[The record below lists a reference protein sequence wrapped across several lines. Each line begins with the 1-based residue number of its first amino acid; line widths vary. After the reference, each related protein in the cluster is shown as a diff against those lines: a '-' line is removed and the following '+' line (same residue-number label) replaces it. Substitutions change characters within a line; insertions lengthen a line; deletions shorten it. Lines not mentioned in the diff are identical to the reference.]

1 MSATISA
8 PVVTPSSK
16 SRLSKEALSK
26 QALPKLGNTRVTG
39 KEQFYTPITTA
50 HEVMKHVADLV
61 PDLAKRHLLEPAGG
75 TGAFIEAARDFGV
88 KKVTSFD
95 IEPMHPEVKLSSF
108 LDVQLTKTGL
118 ITVSNPPFGRNNSL
132 SIPFFNH
139 AAPHSDFIA
148 FIVPRSWRK
157 WSVLNKLDRNFQLV
171 RDLDLSI
178 NYVDEYGYEINAK
191 DRLRTCVQFW
201 ARTSTPRPLIA
212 VQDMEVITKVTPEQA
227 DVALTVFGYNCGTVS
242 QDFPR
247 VKNTTQMYLKL
258 NHPKALAAL
267 KSANFKQFYL
277 NTATTEALSI
287 AEINYALNE
296 VIFQDPKLKLV
307 D

>member
-1 MSATISA
+1 MTALISA
-8 PVVTPSSK
+8 PANIATAP
-16 SRLSKEALSK
+16 A
-26 QALPKLGNTRVTG
+26 KLGNTRVTG
-39 KEQFYTPITTA
+39 KEQFYTPLSTA
-50 HEVMKHVADLV
+50 VEVLAEVSKLV
-61 PDLAKRHLLEPAGG
+61 PDLAARSLLEPAGG
-75 TGAFIEAARDFGV
+75 TGAFIKAAKEFGI

-95 IEPMHPEVKLSSF
+95 IEPLHPQVKLGSF
-108 LDVQLTKTGL
+108 LDVELSGSNY
-118 ITVSNPPFGRNNSL
+118 ITISNPPFGRNNSL

-157 WSVLNKLDRNFQLV
+157 WSVMNKLDRNFQLV
-171 RDLDLSI
+171 KDLDLAI
-178 NYVDEYGYEINAK
+178 NYVDEFGYEINAK

-201 ARTSTPRPLIA
+201 ARTNTPRPLIQ
-212 VQDMEVITKVTPEQA
+212 VQDMGVISKVSPTDA
-227 DVALTVFGYNCGTVS
+227 DVALTIFGYNCGTVNEN
-242 QDFPR
+242 FKR

-258 NHPKALAAL
+258 HHRKALAAL

-296 VIFQDPKLKLV
+296 VIFGDPKLKLV

>member
-1 MSATISA
+1 MSATLSA
-8 PVVTPSSK
+8 PV
-16 SRLSKEALSK
+16 
-26 QALPKLGNTRVTG
+26 LPKLGNTRVTG
-39 KEQFYTPITTA
+39 KEQFYTPDSTA
-50 HEVMKHVADLV
+50 YEVMAQVAQLV

-75 TGAFIEAARDFGV
+75 TGAFIEAARNFGIQ
-88 KKVTSFD
+88 KVTSYD
-95 IEPMHPEVKLSSF
+95 IEPLHPQVKLSSF
-108 LDVQLTKTGL
+108 LDVSLTHSDY

-157 WSVLNKLDRNFQLV
+157 WSVQNKLDRNFHLV
-171 RDLDLSI
+171 RDLDLAI
-178 NYVDEYGYEINAK
+178 NYVDEMGYEINAK

-201 ARTSTPRPLIA
+201 ARTPTPRPLIQ
-212 VQDMEVITKVTPEQA
+212 VQDMQVITKVGPTEA
-227 DVALTVFGYNCGTVS
+227 DVALTIFGYNCGTVS
-242 QDFPR
+242 EIFPKI
-247 VKNTTQMYLKL
+247 KNTTRMYLKL
-258 NHPKALAAL
+258 NHRKALDAL
-267 KSANFKQFYL
+267 KTANFKQFYL

-296 VIFQDPKLKLV
+296 VIFGDPKLRLV

>member
-8 PVVTPSSK
+8 PAVKTAAAAK
-16 SRLSKEALSK
+16 SALT
-26 QALPKLGNTRVTG
+26 KLGNTRVTG
-39 KEQFYTPITTA
+39 KEQFYTPNSTA
-50 HEVMKHVADLV
+50 HEVMQHVAQLI

-75 TGAFIEAARDFGV
+75 TGAFIKAARDFGV

-95 IEPMHPEVKLSSF
+95 IEPLHPEVKLGSF
-108 LDVQLTKTGL
+108 LDVQLLETGL

-139 AAPHSDFIA
+139 AAPHSDLIA

-171 RDLDLSI
+171 RDIDLGI
-178 NYVDEYGYEINAK
+178 NYVNEFGYEINAK

-212 VQDMEVITKVTPEQA
+212 VEDMALISKVTPNEA

-242 QDFPR
+242 EDFPR

-267 KSANFKQFYL
+267 KSANFKQFYM

-296 VIFQDPKLKLV
+296 VIFKDPKLKLV

>member
-1 MSATISA
+1 MSATLSA
-8 PVVTPSSK
+8 PV
-16 SRLSKEALSK
+16 
-26 QALPKLGNTRVTG
+26 LPKLGNTRVTG
-39 KEQFYTPITTA
+39 KEQFYTPDSTA
-50 HEVMKHVADLV
+50 HEVMAQVAQLV

-75 TGAFIEAARDFGV
+75 TGAFIEAARNFGIQ
-88 KKVTSFD
+88 KVTSYD
-95 IEPMHPEVKLSSF
+95 IEPLHPKVKLSSF
-108 LDVQLTKTGL
+108 LEVSLTHSNY

-157 WSVLNKLDRNFQLV
+157 WSVLNKLDRNFHLV
-171 RDLDLSI
+171 RDLDLAI
-178 NYVDEYGYEINAK
+178 NYVDEMGYEINAK

-201 ARTSTPRPLIA
+201 ARTPTPRPLIQ
-212 VQDMEVITKVTPEQA
+212 VQDMQVITKVGPTEA
-227 DVALTVFGYNCGTVS
+227 DVALTIFGYKCGTVS
-242 QDFPR
+242 EIFPR
-247 VKNTTQMYLKL
+247 IKNTTQMYLKL
-258 NHPKALAAL
+258 NHRKALDAL
-267 KSANFKQFYL
+267 KTANFKQFYL

-296 VIFQDPKLKLV
+296 VIFGDPKLRLV